1 MLAVNFTAY
10 QEFQKWAKEYQ
21 NISTLPS
28 YQNFLLGGISG
39 AMGPMSNA
47 PIDTIKTRIQRGASA
62 DGSKGL
68 QRIIN
73 VVKDLVA
80 KEGVSA
86 LYKGITPRVL
96 R

>member
-1 MLAVNFTAY
+1 
-10 QEFQKWAKEYQ
+10 
-21 NISTLPS
+21 
-28 YQNFLLGGISG
+28 
-39 AMGPMSNA
+39 MGPMSNA
-47 PIDTIKTRIQRGASA
+47 PIDTIKTRIQRGAAA

-68 QRIIN
+68 TRIIN